1 MMVLGTATPPQLTTR
16 ITRASAGARPCS
28 GGTTGAGEAT
38 TVGIMVTVT
47 CWQVRPLRGPLQWQE
62 GARIWRLQIFPHV
75 VTVADGNADAREVR
89 HGADRGPVRGG
100 GRGQHRGAG
109 QQGAPHYTVT

>member
-1 MMVLGTATPPQLTTR
+1 MT
-16 ITRASAGARPCS
+16 S
-28 GGTTGAGEAT
+28 
-38 TVGIMVTVT
+38 VGIIVTGT
-47 CWQVRPLRGPLQWQE
+47 HCQVRPVRGPLQREE
-62 GARIWRLQIFPHV
+62 GARAWRLQIFTHV
-75 VTVADGNADAREVR
+75 DNVVDGNVTAREVR